1 MVDNTILVSTI
12 VHLPVEKAWRI
23 WTIPGYIK
31 MWNNASDDWH
41 TPRAENNL
49 VINGTFNY
57 RMESKDGKIGF
68 DFSGKYKAIK
78 ANRLIEYTL
87 DDGRNVKVEF
97 APMENETRITEEFE
111 AEKANSIEMQK
122 QGWQAILDNYK
133 RLCER

>member
-1 MVDNTILVSTI
+1 
-12 VHLPVEKAWRI
+12 
-23 WTIPGYIK
+23 

-57 RMESKDGKIGF
+57 RMESKDGKNGF

-78 ANRLIEYTL
+78 AKRLIEYTL

-97 APMENETRITEEFE
+97 AQLENETRIIEEFE
-111 AEKANSIEMQK
+111 AENANSIEMQK

-133 RLCER
+133 RLCEQ